1 MNKFDPEKS
10 DISLFLT
17 LFERQARK
25 AQIEEEQWTTQLL
38 ALLPEEISEVVI
50 REPETEAEDFNY
62 VKQILLNQFKLS
74 PEDF

>member
-1 MNKFDPEKS
+1 MDS
-10 DISLFLT
+10 AIIGII
-17 LFERQARK
+17 A
-25 AQIEEEQWTTQLL
+25 A
-38 ALLPEEISEVVI
+38 EIAEVVI